1 MNKKRILTAAGI
13 TAILVAVIFIAS
25 VIVRRDDKPA
35 DISGDSDF
43 VVEAT
48 TDRYT
53 AGEITTVYDTEGERT
68 DKETEN
74 TSDVTDKDS
83 IISNTETESE
93 HMTFSETATIENTVV
108 KETESETSDKTSAP
122 ETSVSETSTP
132 GTSAPET
139 SKPGTSVPETSA
151 SGTTAQETS
160 VPGTSSEATE
170 KDTTETAS
178 ETAKNPDL
186 EDTKE
191 QHSYA
196 EFTFIKYNIQDMP
209 ADYNWSAYLERQGYL
224 PVNNISEFNKYA
236 TELVNNL
243 PNTKSIKYIITPRG
257 GLDMLCENET
267 SSGNYLYEAL
277 GLDYQTYL
285 CKGIAVFKFKKIQDV
300 VNNVTDKSVYALYY
314 YSYLD
319 GEQMKAVDDRIEE
332 IVSGFSGSDFDKIK
346 AAHDELRACVTYDD
360 SPETDILSHTAY
372 GALINGKSVCEGYA
386 KAYKLMLDA
395 MNIKC
400 NYVTSAVH
408 AWNEVKYDGKWYMV
422 DVTNDDTNNGYC
434 YFMLGC
440 DVLLS
445 KKNVHIDGF
454 ILDEEEKGQ
463 ISQFGYADGKN
474 SSTITLSDT
483 TYDYENR
490 IKVYENPQ

>member
-13 TAILVAVIFIAS
+13 TAILVAVIFIVS

-53 AGEITTVYDTEGERT
+53 AGEVTTVYDTEGERT

-74 TSDVTDKDS
+74 TSDVTEKDS

-93 HMTFSETATIENTVV
+93 HMTFSETATIDNTVG
-108 KETESETSDKTSAP
+108 KETESETSDKTSEPETTASGTTAP
-122 ETSVSETSTP
+122 ETSVP
-132 GTSAPET
+132 D
-139 SKPGTSVPETSA
+139 
-151 SGTTAQETS
+151 
-160 VPGTSSEATE
+160 TSSVTE

-178 ETAKNPDL
+178 ENGKNPDS

-224 PVNNISEFNKYA
+224 PVNNISEFNTYA
-236 TELVNNL
+236 IELVNNL
-243 PNTKSIKYIITPRG
+243 PDTKNIKYIITPRG
-257 GLDMLCENET
+257 GLDSLCENQPMT
-267 SSGNYLYEAL
+267 DSFLYEAL

-319 GEQMKAVDDRIEE
+319 GAQMKAVDDRIEE

-360 SPETDILSHTAY
+360 STETDILSHTAY
-372 GALINGKSVCEGYA
+372 GALIKGKSVCEGYA
-386 KAYKLMLDA
+386 KAYKLMLNA

-408 AWNEVKYDGKWYMV
+408 AWNEVEYDGKWYMV

-434 YFMLGC
+434 YFMLGR

-454 ILDEEEKGQ
+454 ILDEENKGQ
-463 ISQFGYADGKN
+463 ISQFGYADGRN
-474 SSTITLSDT
+474 SSTIILSDT

-490 IKVYENPQ
+490 IKVYEIPQ

>member
-13 TAILVAVIFIAS
+13 TAIFVAVIFIVS

-53 AGEITTVYDTEGERT
+53 EGDITTVYDTEGERT

-74 TSDVTDKDS
+74 TSDVTETDS

-93 HMTFSETATIENTVV
+93 HMTFSETATIENTVG
-108 KETESETSDKTSAP
+108 KETEFDSSDKTSAP
-122 ETSVSETSTP
+122 ETSVSGTSAP
-132 GTSAPET
+132 GTSAPES
-139 SKPGTSVPETSA
+139 SKAETSA

-160 VPGTSSEATE
+160 VPGTSSETVE
-170 KDTTETAS
+170 KDTTQTAS
-178 ETAKNPDL
+178 STENSPDS
-186 EDTKE
+186 EDSKE

-196 EFTFIKYNIQDMP
+196 EFTFIKYNIQNMP

-224 PVNNISEFNKYA
+224 PVDNISEFNKYA

-243 PNTKSIKYIITPRG
+243 PNTKSIKYIITPRNE
-257 GLDMLCENET
+257 LDTLCENE
-267 SSGNYLYEAL
+267 SVSDSILYDTL

-372 GALINGKSVCEGYA
+372 GALIKGKSVCEGYA

-400 NYVTSAVH
+400 NYVTSSVH
-408 AWNEVKYDGKWYMV
+408 AWNEVEYDGKWYMV

-454 ILDEEEKGQ
+454 VLDEEEKGQ

-474 SSTITLSDT
+474 FSTVTLSGT
-483 TYDYENR
+483 TYDYKNR